1 MSERRPSPPEEV
13 RSPNHE
19 PSYTGDFISMRRLP
33 GTLALALLVVGA
45 FMLGLAL
52 TKSQAD
58 TTIGSTFR
66 ADAGD
71 APTLLIDQVRQE
83 LTGGYYTSISPA
95 VLAQPSIDAIIAGL
109 EDPYTDYLTADEYED
124 LQRRT
129 AQSYSGVGL
138 TVGRSKA
145 GLIVKEAL
153 AGPAKAAGIK
163 PGDRIVSIDGHSVRR
178 LPFQRSLELLK
189 GEEGTT
195 VQLIVRRPRE
205 DELRFTVERSA
216 IALPAVR
223 SQMVVQN
230 GRKLAHVR
238 VLSFRVNAVDGV
250 ANRVRQ
256 LVNHGAEGVVLDL
269 RGNPGGL
276 LAQAVD
282 TVSLFLEDGVV
293 CVTEGVHHG
302 RHVYRVS
309 GKAPLSDVPLIVLV
323 DERSASAAE
332 IVAAALHDHER
343 AIVIGEATYGKASV
357 QSVRGLT
364 NGDAIK
370 LTTAVYRTP
379 NGANLTGHGIDPEVE
394 VRDLPATRRD
404 EALGRAARLLLS
416 QLG

>member
-1 MSERRPSPPEEV
+1 
-13 RSPNHE
+13 
-19 PSYTGDFISMRRLP
+19 MRRLA

-45 FMLGLAL
+45 FTLGLAL
-52 TKSQAD
+52 TRSQGDNGIA
-58 TTIGSTFR
+58 STFR
-66 ADAGD
+66 LDSGD

-95 VLAQPSIDAIIAGL
+95 VLARPSIDAIIEGL
-109 EDPYTDYLTADEYED
+109 DDPYTDYLTADEYED
-124 LQRRT
+124 LQQRT
-129 AQSYSGVGL
+129 ARSYSGVGL

-163 PGDRIVSIDGHSVRR
+163 PGDRIVSIDGHSVKR
-178 LPFQRSLELLK
+178 LPFRRSLELLK

-195 VQLIVRRPRE
+195 VQLVVRRPRE
-205 DELRFTVERSA
+205 EELRFTVQRSA

-223 SQMVVQN
+223 SQMIV
-230 GRKLAHVR
+230 RKEHKLAHVR

-250 ANRVRQ
+250 AKRVRR

-282 TVSLFLEDGVV
+282 TVSLFLDEGVV

-302 RHVYRVS
+302 RHTYKVS
-309 GKAPLSDVPLIVLV
+309 GKAPLRDVPLIVLV

-332 IVAAALHDHER
+332 IVAAALDDHER

-357 QSVRGLT
+357 QSVRALT
-364 NGDAIK
+364 NGDALK

-379 NGANLTGHGIDPEVE
+379 SGANLTGHGIKPDVE

-404 EALGRAARLLLS
+404 EALGRAAKLLLA
-416 QLG
+416 QLD

>member
-1 MSERRPSPPEEV
+1 MTGRRPTPPEEV
-13 RSPNHE
+13 RSRKPE
-19 PSYTGDFISMRRLP
+19 PSYTGDSISMRRLA
-33 GTLALALLVVGA
+33 GTLALVLLVVGA
-45 FMLGLAL
+45 FTLGLAL
-52 TKSQAD
+52 TKSHAD
-58 TTIGSTFR
+58 NRVASTFR
-66 ADAGD
+66 RDSGD
-71 APTLLIDQVRQE
+71 TPTLLIDQVRQE

-95 VLAQPSIDAIIAGL
+95 VLARPSIDAIIAGL

-124 LQRRT
+124 LQQRT
-129 AQSYSGVGL
+129 ARSYSGVGL
-138 TVGRSKA
+138 TVGRSRT

-163 PGDRIVSIDGHSVRR
+163 PGDRIVSIDGHSVKR
-178 LPFQRSLELLK
+178 LPFERSLELLK

-223 SQMVVQN
+223 SRMIVN
-230 GRKLAHVR
+230 EKHKLAHVR

-250 ANRVRQ
+250 AKRVRR
-256 LVNHGAEGVVLDL
+256 LVNRGAEGVVLDL

-276 LAQAVD
+276 LGQAVD
-282 TVSLFLEDGVV
+282 TVSLFVEDGIV

-302 RHVYRVS
+302 SHTYKVS
-309 GKAPLSDVPLIVLV
+309 GKAPLSDIPLVVLV

-332 IVAAALHDHER
+332 IVAAALGDHQR
-343 AIVIGEATYGKASV
+343 AIVIGEPTYGKASV

-364 NGDAIK
+364 NGDALK

-379 NGANLTGHGIDPEVE
+379 SGANLTGHGIEPDVE
-394 VRDLPATRRD
+394 VRDLPATPRD
-404 EALGRAARLLLS
+404 EALVRAAKLLLA

>member
-1 MSERRPSPPEEV
+1 
-13 RSPNHE
+13 
-19 PSYTGDFISMRRLP
+19 
-33 GTLALALLVVGA
+33 
-45 FMLGLAL
+45 
-52 TKSQAD
+52 
-58 TTIGSTFR
+58 
-66 ADAGD
+66 
-71 APTLLIDQVRQE
+71 LIDQVRQE

-138 TVGRSKA
+138 TVGRSKT

-178 LPFQRSLELLK
+178 LPFLRSLELLK

-250 ANRVRQ
+250 ANRVRR

-302 RHVYRVS
+302 RHVYKVS

-332 IVAAALHDHER
+332 IVAAALHDHGR
-343 AIVIGEATYGKASV
+343 AIVIGEPTYGKASV

-364 NGDAIK
+364 NGDALK